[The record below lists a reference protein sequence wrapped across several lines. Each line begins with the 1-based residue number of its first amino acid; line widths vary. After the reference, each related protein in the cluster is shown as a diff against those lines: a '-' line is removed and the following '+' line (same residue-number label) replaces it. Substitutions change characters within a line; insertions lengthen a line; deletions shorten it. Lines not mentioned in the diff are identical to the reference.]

1 MKEYLSISFGDI
13 FRANYPD
20 TPLMVVVGIANNA
33 VHASSIRYLESG
45 RRYINTLSGT
55 VDIYDIFEIVERL
68 NLDEIRAGIILGCEI
83 IYKDFPHLISEMKVI
98 VTQSLEEES
107 KKSPIIL
114 HPFKPQL

>member
-45 RRYINTLSGT
+45 RRYINTLS
-55 VDIYDIFEIVERL
+55 
-68 NLDEIRAGIILGCEI
+68 
-83 IYKDFPHLISEMKVI
+83 
-98 VTQSLEEES
+98 
-107 KKSPIIL
+107 
-114 HPFKPQL
+114 